1 MEISM
6 DIMNIVNESGYYS
19 VERYSKHRG
28 LVVAA
33 ARRRFH
39 EHDKSLTGHVLT
51 TFSDYYYDIAAM
63 KYMDRQIQKHPMKED
78 EILDM
83 KVYRKKFTQ
92 TYEEAQAVQKR
103 DSSNCSE
110 LQKVQEE
117 NAMLKK
123 ENEQLKEEIELLKKI
138 LRNL

>member
-1 MEISM
+1 M
-6 DIMNIVNESGYYS
+6 MNMIDWLDENGFYS
-19 VERYSKHRG
+19 VERYAEYRG

-33 ARRRFH
+33 AKRRFH
-39 EHDKSLTGHVLT
+39 ENDKLLMGHI
-51 TFSDYYYDIAAM
+51 FPAFYGNDYYYDIAAM

-83 KVYRKKFTQ
+83 KVYRKKFKR
-92 TYEEAQAVQKR
+92 TYEEAQAAQDR

-110 LQKVQEE
+110 MQKVQKE
-117 NAMLKK
+117 NAILKK

-138 LRNL
+138 IRNL